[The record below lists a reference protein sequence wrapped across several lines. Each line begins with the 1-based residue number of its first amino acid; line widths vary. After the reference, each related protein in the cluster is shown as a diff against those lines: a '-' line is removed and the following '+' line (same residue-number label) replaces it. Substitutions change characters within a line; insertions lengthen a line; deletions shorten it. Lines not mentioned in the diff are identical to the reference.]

1 MARTNFTLPDEL
13 NKRADEE
20 AKRLTISKAALIN
33 MALNQYF
40 QQKDAMAK
48 MPDLIES
55 IKELTQ
61 AVKAAESLQ
70 KGGRK
75 RGKRSELAPLS

>member
-1 MARTNFTLPDEL
+1 MARTNFTLPDAL

-40 QQKDAMAK
+40 QQQDALAK
-48 MPDLIES
+48 MPDLIKS
-55 IKELTQ
+55 IDELTQ
-61 AVKAAESLQ
+61 AVKTAESLQ

-75 RGKRSELAPLS
+75 RAKRSELSLS